1 MSGEIRDRYRPCAG
15 MLRPGEVISIDIEP
29 PIAPHERAVVI
40 SAENLAVIMNADP
53 DCVRLRNAGDRIT
66 PFLLLVVPHAMLQI
80 AMHPWPEV
88 VEHVTRE
95 LQGEHGVRALIR
107 GIAAIVARSS

>member
-1 MSGEIRDRYRPCAG
+1 MSGEIRDRYRPNVG
-15 MLRPGEVISIDIEP
+15 MLQPSAVLDIVIDP
-29 PIAPHERAVVI
+29 PIAPHEQAVVV
-40 SAENLAVIMNADP
+40 SAGNFAVIMNEDP
-53 DCVRLRNAGDRIT
+53 DCVRLRNARRQIT
-66 PFLLLVVPHAMLQI
+66 PYLLLIVPRAMLKV

-88 VEHVTRE
+88 IENITKE